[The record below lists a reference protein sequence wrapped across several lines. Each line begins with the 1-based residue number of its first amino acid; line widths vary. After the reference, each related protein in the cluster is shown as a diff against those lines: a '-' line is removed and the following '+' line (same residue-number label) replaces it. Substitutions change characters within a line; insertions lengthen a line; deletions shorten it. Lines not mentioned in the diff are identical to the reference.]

1 MKPNKTPQYRFTKD
15 FQIVGVKVAKGIVIT
30 NITKHGNL
38 FSVPGSEIFKNIPED
53 YFEEY
58 TPMQYKKV
66 IKKKNIDDVKPNQ
79 NASDSARVSSNKEL
93 LKAPEEISEEPI

>member
-1 MKPNKTPQYRFTKD
+1 
-15 FQIVGVKVAKGIVIT
+15 
-30 NITKHGNL
+30 
-38 FSVPGSEIFKNIPED
+38 
-53 YFEEY
+53 
-58 TPMQYKKV
+58 MQYKKV